1 MSIVSSVEIQLLA
14 NVARLQTDMAAARKS
29 VGDAMGGI
37 ENAVGVAKKAFGAL
51 GVAVGVAGFSSWIK
65 GAIDAGDEAFKLSQ
79 KLGVA
84 TKDVA
89 GLQLAFQLAGVGT
102 DAMEKGLVK
111 LSIQIAN
118 NSKTLQAFGID
129 TRNTDGS
136 LRSTTIV
143 LRDVADRFA
152 AMTDGATKTALAVQ
166 LFGKSGAEMIPLLNA
181 GSAGLRE
188 MDEMARKLGLSMDEQ
203 TARAAEQFNDTL
215 ELMSMAVSGVARQA
229 VSELMPSLTNMA
241 AGFLKAMTEGDA
253 LKTAAQLLG
262 VVLKSLFTAVMAVAE
277 GLNTLA
283 ITASATWRAFM
294 AATNGDFS
302 KAAEIIQTAGRD
314 ISAGWKT
321 TSEVISKAWS
331 NSADASITATAT
343 IVGAARRNA
352 DASGTA
358 ALAADEN
365 AKAVK
370 RAADEYG
377 KLTDSLNKQ
386 LVTVSAEIATRGK
399 LTDAQKLEIDVR
411 AKLNDETLR
420 LTASQRAEIE
430 TKLAAATAALNDR
443 DAQRAADEARKKLS
457 ETIGKQNEDLVK
469 QIEAQRKANAEAG
482 LTTDQIARLEIQR
495 LRDAAATASQ
505 NAQLRIQSGINDEV
519 TKEYQEQAA
528 NLRKLADEKQQGVHV
543 QAAIQARDAWKET
556 TKAIYDG
563 LTDALMRAFESG
575 KGFMEAFRSTLRN
588 AFKTLILEP
597 TIRAVMAPI
606 AGAIG
611 GVMGG
616 MPGVAG
622 ASTGGLGGIGG
633 GGGLLGSIGSIAGIG
648 GMLSSGIGY
657 GLAAY
662 GSGATIMG
670 SLAGAGSMLSGGLAA
685 GSLGSIAAGLGALV
699 GTLGPIALGIGLLV
713 KGFSRGPKEVVATG
727 IEGTIE
733 TGAVDARRYSD
744 WKKKGG
750 WFRSNKYGTDYS
762 ALGVDTDEQLN
773 QTAMAVYDQ
782 ARAYADALGLSVNAL
797 ANVQYRI
804 RVQLSN
810 DEKANEKALEDAF
823 EGYREALASA
833 LGGALV
839 PFQKAGETFAQTL
852 ERVATLQVFA
862 TDMNRLGGVFS
873 RVAKLSVAAREELVG
888 LAGGLDKFIAKAAS
902 FVQNFYTQDEQAGLQ
917 ARSIQKQLEAL
928 GITGPLR
935 SRDDFRRLVES
946 VDVSSAEG
954 RKRLNELL
962 TIAQAFAPIGQYL
975 ETSGKTL
982 AELAAAAPSSAILE
996 SFISESELAA
1006 RNAERTAT
1014 AVELLNES
1022 ILDIGS
1028 IISAAVNRST
1038 DAIIALRGSVESG
1051 QAEIAAA
1058 TKKTSRLLEEW
1069 DGNGALVTTPAD

>member
-37 ENAVGVAKKAFGAL
+37 ESSIGVAKKAFGAL
-51 GVAVGVAGFSSWIK
+51 GVALGVAGFASWIR

-89 GLQLAFQLAGVGT
+89 GLQLAFNLAGVGT

-118 NSKTLQAFGID
+118 NSKTLAAFGIE
-129 TRNTDGS
+129 TRNADGS
-136 LRSTTIV
+136 LRSTTTV
-143 LRDVADRFA
+143 LRDVADRFS
-152 AMTDGATKTALAVQ
+152 AMTDGANKTALAVQ
-166 LFGKSGAEMIPLLNA
+166 LFGKAGAQMIPLLNA
-181 GSAGLRE
+181 GADGLRE
-188 MDEMARKLGLSMDEQ
+188 MDEMAQKLGLSMDEK

-215 ELMSMAVSGVARQA
+215 ELMGLAVSGVARQA

-241 AGFLKAMTEGDA
+241 AGFLKAMTEGTA
-253 LKTAAQLLG
+253 LKTAAELLA

-277 GLNTLA
+277 GLNTVS

-302 KAAEIIQTAGRD
+302 KATEIIQTAGRD
-314 ISAGWKT
+314 ISAGWKN
-321 TSEVISKAWS
+321 TSEVIQKAWS
-331 NSADASITATAT
+331 NSADSSITATAA

-352 DASGTA
+352 DASA
-358 ALAADEN
+358 SSALAADEN
-365 AKAVK
+365 AKAVQ
-370 RAADEYG
+370 RAANEYQ
-377 KLTDSLNKQ
+377 KLTESLDKQ
-386 LVTVSAEIATRGK
+386 LLSVQTEIANRGK
-399 LTDAQKLEIDVR
+399 LTDAQKLEIEVR
-411 AKLNDETLR
+411 AKLNDETVR
-420 LTASQRAEIE
+420 LTAAQRAEIE
-430 TKLAAATAALNDR
+430 TKLAATVAAMNDR
-443 DAQRAADEARKKLS
+443 DAQRAADEARKKLT
-457 ETIGKQNEDLVK
+457 ETIGKQNEDIVK
-469 QIEAQRKANAEAG
+469 QIEAQRRANAEAG
-482 LTTDQIARLEIQR
+482 LTTEQIARLEIQR

-528 NLRKLADEKQQGVHV
+528 NLGKLAEEKEKGIHV
-543 QAAIQARDAWKET
+543 QAAVQARNAWQET
-556 TKAIYDG
+556 TKSIYDG

-575 KGFMEAFRSTLRN
+575 KGFMAAFRDTLKN
-588 AFKTLILEP
+588 AFKTLVLEP
-597 TIRAVMAPI
+597 TIRALMAP
-606 AGAIG
+606 
-611 GVMGG
+611 
-616 MPGVAG
+616 VAG
-622 ASTGGLGGIGG
+622 ALGGLFGGSPAGAATGGIGG
-633 GGGLLGSIGSIAGIG
+633 GGGGGSGLLGTLGSIGGIG
-648 GMLSSGIGY
+648 GMLTSGIGY

-685 GSLGSIAAGLGALV
+685 GSLGSIAAGLGAIV

-713 KGFSRGPKEVVATG
+713 KGFSRGPKQVTETG

-762 ALGVDTDEQLN
+762 ALGADTGEQLN

-782 ARAYADALGLSVNAL
+782 ARAYADALGLSVDAL

-804 RVQLSN
+804 RVQLGQ
-810 DEKANEKALEDAF
+810 DEKANEKALSDAF
-823 EGYREALASA
+823 DGYREALAAS
-833 LGGALV
+833 LGGALA

-862 TDMNRLGGVFS
+862 SDMNKLGGVFS
-873 RVAKLSVAAREELVG
+873 RVAQLSLSAREELVG
-888 LAGGLDKFIAKAAS
+888 LAGGLEAFIAKAAS
-902 FVQNFYTQDEQAGLQ
+902 FVQNYYSQDEQAGLQ
-917 ARSIQKQLEAL
+917 ARTIQRQLEAL
-928 GITGPLR
+928 GISSPLR
-935 SRDDFRRLVES
+935 SREDFRRLVES

-954 RKRLNELL
+954 RKRLNDLL
-962 TIAQAFAPIGQYL
+962 TIAQAFAPIGTYL
-975 ETSGKTL
+975 ENSGKTL
-982 AELAAAAPSSAILE
+982 DELAKAAPTTAILE
-996 SFISESELAA
+996 SFVNESELAA

-1028 IISAAVNRST
+1028 IISSAVNRST
-1038 DAIIALRGSVESG
+1038 DAILQLKTSVEIG
-1051 QAEIAAA
+1051 QAEIASGVKA
-1058 TKKTSRLLEEW
+1058 TAKQLKDW
-1069 DGNGALVTTPAD
+1069 DDNGSIVTTPAD